1 MTQSTKRHPAFVFR
15 LATHRRK
22 TMNKLRTEKITLTA
36 SSEVVITDGMRV
48 AMVVIVR
55 VHDFDTREI
64 RHVQKPWLLLS
75 QYKKADYGCT
85 APRVY
90 MVGLSCQVV

>member
-1 MTQSTKRHPAFVFR
+1 MSQSSKRHPAFVLR

-22 TMNKLRTEKITLTA
+22 TPNKLRAEKITLKA
-36 SSEVVITDGMRV
+36 SSEVVIMDGMRV

-55 VHDFDTREI
+55 VHDLDTREI
-64 RHVQKPWLLLS
+64 LHVQKPWLLLS

-85 APRVY
+85 ALRVY

>member
-1 MTQSTKRHPAFVFR
+1 MSQSSKRYPSQKNAE
-15 LATHRRK
+15 
-22 TMNKLRTEKITLTA
+22 KLRAEKIMLKA

-55 VHDFDTREI
+55 VHDLDTREI